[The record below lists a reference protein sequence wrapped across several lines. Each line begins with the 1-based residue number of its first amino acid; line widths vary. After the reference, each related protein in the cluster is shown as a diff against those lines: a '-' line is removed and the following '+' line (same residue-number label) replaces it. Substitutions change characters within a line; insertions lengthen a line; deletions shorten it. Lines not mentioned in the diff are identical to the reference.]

1 MENTTDNEK
10 QKGIR
15 QCILSFFSA
24 FDAETLPPPT
34 TDPYVMWNIEDPRY
48 QKDISPSFLQQVEDI
63 RKKIF
68 NYCAPKKGFT
78 GGNINGFR
86 MFNSSP
92 NKCTHAL
99 V

>member
-10 QKGIR
+10 QKEIR

-24 FDAETLPPPT
+24 FDAETLPPPS

-48 QKDISPSFLQQVEDI
+48 QKDISPSFLQQVE
-63 RKKIF
+63 IF

-86 MFNSSP
+86 IFNNVAVSSP